1 MAKRGRGRP
10 RKLRPTASKESY
22 AYAKQISKE
31 YIEMKALVN
40 VVERRMNTLALM
52 VKKKSIR
59 GYPIPLGVDE
69 DLAECV
75 LDENNRKMVALYL
88 EAKEKTFIVET
99 GISQMEDGLWKE
111 VARDQILVGLK
122 PGQIRRERG
131 ISDSCRDRAIHA
143 AITHIASQYDLVSRW
158 KKWIK
163 GRKSESNGGNT
174 AGHGLEDTADS
185 IDKAM
190 QASNDVDN
198 APN

>member
-1 MAKRGRGRP
+1 VAKRGRGRP

-75 LDENNRKMVALYL
+75 LDENNRNTLVKKGEWQSTKLIEGEYALFSTVMSPHYEQSMYHSPTKELL
-88 EAKEKTFIVET
+88 EKCPE
-99 GISQMEDGLWKE
+99 L
-111 VARDQILVGLK
+111 
-122 PGQIRRERG
+122 
-131 ISDSCRDRAIHA
+131 
-143 AITHIASQYDLVSRW
+143 
-158 KKWIK
+158 
-163 GRKSESNGGNT
+163 
-174 AGHGLEDTADS
+174 ADYT
-185 IDKAM
+185 KL
-190 QASNDVDN
+190 
-198 APN
+198 